1 MSRLERDR
9 EARSLHISA
18 LPEQRRM
25 LHVFVLSGLGLF
37 VELLLIRWLDAE
49 VRPLAYVKNLPLIGS
64 FLGLGIGFALSR
76 SRKSLYP
83 LAIALL
89 CAALGCGAILGALPD
104 SASVAGPAG
113 PESNLGV
120 KVAERGGQLLLFYLE
135 IAAVFAL
142 AVLSTIPL
150 GQITSAFMEG
160 VPALRAYTA
169 NVAGALTGI
178 AGFFVLAGL
187 SIPPW
192 AGAAMAMLAMLAY
205 VTRESGARLVS
216 AVLAVVTCAGMY
228 AVDHRGEFPV
238 VWTPYNKIEVERL
251 PEVIAPD
258 GEIFR
263 LGWVLRVQNLYYQR
277 LLNLRADAV
286 AGVKDQLEIIK
297 HADFAYNYP
306 YTWTRPARVLVV
318 GAGTGNDVAAALR
331 NGAQHVDAVEI
342 DPRIVRFGKELHP
355 EGPYS
360 DARVVSI
367 VDDARSYLKRTDQ
380 RYDLIVFGLLD
391 AHSSLFSSLS
401 SNIRLDNY
409 VYTVEAFKDALARLA
424 PGGVLSVSFY
434 AEQPWLV
441 SRLEGMLRE
450 AGGRS
455 PLVVEIF
462 YDAGFLY
469 LTGPGAPADTQGRQ
483 EASLGLSDEFLR
495 ANPPGP
501 LARDSWPFLYLQGR
515 GIPAT
520 VVWGSLGV
528 LLVGAALCFAFFR
541 GQVRFDRHL
550 FFLGAGFLLV
560 ETRTIAQLG
569 LVFGST
575 WRVSALT
582 IGVILT
588 LILAANFVIE
598 RKGPF
603 RRTPLYCALAAALLA
618 NAFVP
623 ARELLGGGAVS
634 AWLLAGFLL
643 LPLFFAGLIFASTIR
658 ERDALAPALASN
670 LIGSVLGGLLE
681 NLVMIVGFPA
691 LSLVALV
698 VYVASFRR

>member
-9 EARSLHISA
+9 EARSLRILA
-18 LPEQRRM
+18 LPERRRM
-25 LHVFVLSGLGLF
+25 LHVALLSGLGLF

-89 CAALGCGAILGALPD
+89 CAALGTGAILGALPD
-104 SASVAGPAG
+104 AAQVAGPAG

-120 KVAERGGQLLLFYLE
+120 SVAERGGQLLLFYLE

-169 NVAGALTGI
+169 NVAGALAGI
-178 AGFFVLAGL
+178 AAFFVLAGL

-192 AGAAMAMLAMLAY
+192 AGAALAMLAMLAY
-205 VTRESGARLVS
+205 VTRESGARIVS
-216 AVLAVVTCAGMY
+216 AVLAVVTCGAMF

-251 PEVIAPD
+251 PEVTARD
-258 GEIFR
+258 GELFR

-277 LLNLRADAV
+277 LLDLRPDTV
-286 AGVKDQLEIIK
+286 AKLKNDLPLLK
-297 HADFAYNYP
+297 NADFAYNYP
-306 YTWTRPARVLVV
+306 YTWTRPERVLVV

-355 EGPYS
+355 EAPYS
-360 DARVVSI
+360 DPRVVSI
-367 VDDARSYLKRTDQ
+367 VDDARSFLKKTD
-380 RYDLIVFGLLD
+380 RSYDLIVFGLLD

-409 VYTVEAFKDALARLA
+409 VYTVEAFQDALKRLA
-424 PGGVLSVSFY
+424 PQGVLSVSFY

-450 AGGRS
+450 ASGRP

-462 YDAGFLY
+462 YDAGYLY
-469 LTGPGAPADTQGRQ
+469 LTGPGAPADSQGRK
-483 EASLGLSDEFLR
+483 EASLGLSAEFLR
-495 ANPPGP
+495 ADPPGP

-528 LLVGAALCFAFFR
+528 LLVGALLCFAFFR

-569 LVFGST
+569 LEFGST

-582 IGVILT
+582 IGAILT

-598 RKGPF
+598 RRGPLP
-603 RRTPLYCALAAALLA
+603 RTALYCALGAALLA

-623 ARELLGGGAVS
+623 AREFLGGGGVA

-681 NLVMIVGFPA
+681 NVVMIVGFPA